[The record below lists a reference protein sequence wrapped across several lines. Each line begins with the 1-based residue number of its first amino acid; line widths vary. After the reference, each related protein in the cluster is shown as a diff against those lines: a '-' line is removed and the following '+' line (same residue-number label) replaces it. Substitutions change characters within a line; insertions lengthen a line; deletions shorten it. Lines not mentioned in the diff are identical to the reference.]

1 MYARVNKFM
10 KENLSEVE
18 RLIIRHLEDNN
29 VSNTIERASIY
40 SVEAGGKRFRP
51 MLLFSTL
58 KTLDVP
64 LERGVTAASA
74 LEMIHTYSLIHDDL
88 PAMDDDDLRRGQPT
102 NHKVFGEATAI
113 LAGDNL
119 LTESFNV
126 ILNDASLSDTTK
138 VNLLK
143 SLNTHSG
150 QNGMIGG
157 QMLDI
162 EAETEEVTLEH
173 LVKIH
178 RYKTGAL
185 IRAAV
190 EMACIIADAEETT
203 RELLIK
209 FSDKIGVL
217 FQIRD
222 DILDVTSS
230 VEVLGKH
237 AGSDESNNKTT
248 YVSEYGLEGAYKE
261 LARFEQE
268 ARSLLETLKEDYSIE
283 PLETIINTLK
293 L

>member
-1 MYARVNKFM
+1 MQAQVNEAIRQSLK
-10 KENLSEVE
+10 EVE
-18 RLIIRHLEDNN
+18 RLIIRHLEYNT
-29 VSNTIERASIY
+29 VSETIKRASIY

-51 MLLFSTL
+51 ALLFSTL
-58 KTLDVP
+58 ATLDVP
-64 LERGVTAASA
+64 LHRGISAAAA

-126 ILNDASLSDTTK
+126 VLCDTVLTDSEKISILK
-138 VNLLK
+138 LL
-143 SLNTHSG
+143 NEHSG
-150 QNGMIGG
+150 HNGMIGG

-162 EAETEEVTLEH
+162 EAETEAVTLGH
-173 LVKIH
+173 LAKIH

-185 IRAAV
+185 IRAAA
-190 EMACIIADAEETT
+190 EMAGVIAGVDSRVHTHLVDFADA
-203 RELLIK
+203 
-209 FSDKIGVL
+209 IGVL

-237 AGSDESNNKTT
+237 TGSDASNNKTT
-248 YVSEYGLEGAYKE
+248 YVSEYGLEGAHKE
-261 LARFEQE
+261 LARYE
-268 ARSLLETLKEDYSIE
+268 AIAASVLKKIEEDYNIE
-283 PLETIINTLK
+283 PLQTIINTLK

>member
-1 MYARVNKFM
+1 MNELM
-10 KENLSEVE
+10 KESLSAVE
-18 RLIIRHLEDNN
+18 RLIIRHLEDNY

-58 KTLDVP
+58 ETLDVP

-126 ILNDASLSDTTK
+126 ILSDASLTDTMK

-143 SLNTHSG
+143 TLNTHSG
-150 QNGMIGG
+150 HNGMIGG

-162 EAETEEVTLEH
+162 EAETEVVTLDH

-190 EMACIIADAEETT
+190 EMACIVADVEPST
-203 RELLIK
+203 REVLIK

-237 AGSDESNNKTT
+237 AGSDVSNNKTT

-261 LARFEQE
+261 LKRYELE
-268 ARSLLETLKEDYSIE
+268 ARSLLDTLKEDYDIE
-283 PLETIINTLK
+283 PLETIINTIK

>member
-1 MYARVNKFM
+1 MNETIKD
-10 KENLSEVE
+10 NLVRVE
-18 RLIIRHLEDNN
+18 RLMIKHLEDNT
-29 VSNTIERASIY
+29 VSETIKRASIY
-40 SVEAGGKRFRP
+40 SIEAGGKRFRP
-51 MLLFSTL
+51 ALLFSTL
-58 KTLDVP
+58 MALGVP
-64 LERGVTAASA
+64 LKHGVSSASA

-119 LTESFNV
+119 LTESFNL
-126 ILNDASLSDTTK
+126 ILSDENLTDKTK

-143 SLNTHSG
+143 SLNLHSG

-162 EAETEEVTLEH
+162 EAENEEVTLSH

-185 IRAAV
+185 IRASV
-190 EMACIIADAEETT
+190 EMACIIADTDKETHSSLINFAE
-203 RELLIK
+203 
-209 FSDKIGVL
+209 SVGVL

-230 VEVLGKH
+230 IEVLGKH
-237 AGSDESNNKTT
+237 TGSDASNNKTT
-248 YVSEYGLEGAYKE
+248 YVSEYGLKGAQKE
-261 LARFEQE
+261 LERYHEQ
-268 ARSLLETLKEDYSIE
+268 ATSSLDALKENINVL
-283 PLETIINTLK
+283 PLSEILTKLK